1 MEFQG
6 EFRVPGRPEE
16 VILRFADVERM
27 ARCMPGAVVEGRDEE
42 GAWLGGM
49 LVAFGPKK
57 IKFKG
62 KLTAETDPATLSGWI
77 QGRGNADLR
86 AARVGFR
93 VDYTVRADPD
103 APPER
108 PASIVALRS
117 EAELTGVLADFARTG
132 GVAFANALMEDFSRR
147 AAEEFARD
155 SAAAATP
162 PAAAP
167 QAEEAAAGAP
177 AAASAAPP
185 PPPPAPA
192 QPLQAHRLLWAVV
205 KAKLLAL
212 LARLGLGRKASQ
224 PRTHRE

>member
-1 MEFQG
+1 MEFEG

-42 GAWLGGM
+42 GAWLGAM
-49 LVAFGPKK
+49 VVAFGPKR
-57 IKFKG
+57 IRFKG
-62 KLTAETDPATLSGWI
+62 KLTAQTDPATLSGRL
-77 QGRGNADLR
+77 QGRGTADLR

-93 VDYTVRADPD
+93 VDYTVRADPE

-117 EAELTGVLADFARTG
+117 TAELTGVLADFARTG
-132 GVAFANALMEDFSRR
+132 GIAFASALMEEFSRR

-155 SAAAATP
+155 LAPPPAAGAADAVAKA

-167 QAEEAAAGAP
+167 AAP
-177 AAASAAPP
+177 APV
-185 PPPPAPA
+185 PAPA
-192 QPLQAHRLLWAVV
+192 QPLQAHRLLWMVI
-205 KAKLLAL
+205 KARLRAL
-212 LARLGLGRKASQ
+212 LAWLGLRPQAPPPA
-224 PRTHRE
+224 PRAE

>member
-1 MEFQG
+1 MEFAG

-42 GAWLGGM
+42 GAWLGAM
-49 LVAFGPKK
+49 VVAFGPKR
-57 IKFKG
+57 IRFKG
-62 KLTAETDPATLSGWI
+62 KLTAETDPATLSGRL
-77 QGRGNADLR
+77 QGRGTADLR

-117 EAELTGVLADFARTG
+117 AAELTGVLADFARTG
-132 GVAFANALMEDFSRR
+132 GVAFANALMEEFSRR

-155 SAAAATP
+155 LAPAPP
-162 PAAAP
+162 PA
-167 QAEEAAAGAP
+167 EAAAGAS
-177 AAASAAPP
+177 ATASAAPAQP
-185 PPPPAPA
+185 VPPPAPA
-192 QPLQAHRLLWAVV
+192 QPLQAHRLLWTVV
-205 KAKLLAL
+205 KAKLRAL
-212 LARLGLGRKASQ
+212 LAWLGLRPQAPPPA
-224 PRTHRE
+224 PRAE

>member
-1 MEFQG
+1 VEFEG

-27 ARCMPGAVVEGRDEE
+27 ARCMPGAVVEGRDDE
-42 GAWLGGM
+42 GAWLGAM
-49 LVAFGPKK
+49 VVAFGPKK

-62 KLTAETDPATLSGWI
+62 KLTAETDPASLSGWL

-103 APPER
+103 APAER

-117 EAELTGVLADFARTG
+117 KAELTGVLADFARTG

-147 AAEEFARD
+147 AAEEFSRD
-155 SAAAATP
+155 FAATETAPAATP
-162 PAAAP
+162 SAEDAP
-167 QAEEAAAGAP
+167 GAP
-177 AAASAAPP
+177 APASVAPAPP
-185 PPPPAPA
+185 SPAPA
-192 QPLQAHRLLWAVV
+192 QPLQAHSLLWAVV

-212 LARLGLGRKASQ
+212 LARLGLGPKAS
-224 PRTHRE
+224 